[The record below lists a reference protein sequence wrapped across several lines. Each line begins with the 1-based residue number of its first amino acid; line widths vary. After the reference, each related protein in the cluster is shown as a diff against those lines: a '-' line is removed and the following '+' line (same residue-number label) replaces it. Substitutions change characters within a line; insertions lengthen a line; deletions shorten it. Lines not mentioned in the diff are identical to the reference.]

1 MHPAEPYAPWV
12 IFGLV
17 YLAVAWWWFAQQYHG
32 WKTARRN
39 VLLAQEPGQEWRRVG
54 ASKDVRL
61 HSVMMLATP
70 LWPVLLAVVLT
81 AISSVLV
88 KDILEGKR

>member
-17 YLAVAWWWFAQQYHG
+17 YLAVAWC
-32 WKTARRN
+32 RN